1 MIEEKNTKMPIFAE
15 RFNRLRGK
23 KTQAEFAEFLGISR
37 ATVGFYENGD
47 RIPDAMV
54 LKQIA
59 ERCGVTTDYLV
70 GLSDIAS
77 PDTDLQAVCKYT
89 GLNWKSVEQL
99 QRIRDNG
106 YKNENELKKLKTLC
120 EKSIDQFKNEPDYI
134 PILND
139 FCKEYGN
146 MFEIVNKVKFHDGCL
161 LMLNCMLQNTD
172 FFEFLILVSEAT
184 FYTRR
189 KNQDMECYD
198 EELDLCL
205 FRSQKK
211 LYELIESIAGSEYYA
226 NNSEAR

>member
-89 GLNWKSVEQL
+89 GLNWKSVEEL
-99 QRIRDNG
+99 QRICDSR
-106 YKNENELKKLKTLC
+106 YKNENELKKLKTLYA
-120 EKSIDQFKNEPDYI
+120 KNIDQFKKEQNYVYI
-134 PILND
+134 FDN
-139 FCKEYGN
+139 FCKEYGD
-146 MFEIVNKVKFHDGCL
+146 MFEIETKIDFYDDCL
-161 LMLNCMLQNTD
+161 LMLDCMIQNTD
-172 FFEFLILVSEAT
+172 FLEFLILVSEAT

-189 KNQDMECYD
+189 KNQDIEYDD